1 MKTTFWAAFTA
12 LVFAA
17 ILCSVLA
24 LHGCAAHSAIY
35 TGIDDKGRPYTVELS
50 AKRLFMGQDVQGFSA
65 QFPGG
70 YKVGFDSSKGDP
82 TKVMENFLS
91 VLGPI
96 LQAYVS
102 SQPRLPAQ

>member
-1 MKTTFWAAFTA
+1 MRSNFRFILAC
-12 LVFAA
+12 LVLVWLA
-17 ILCSVLA
+17 ITLA
-24 LHGCAAHSAIY
+24 LLSSCAWHGAVYS
-35 TGIDDKGRPYTVELS
+35 GIDDNGKPYTIELS
-50 AKRLFMGQDVQGFSA
+50 ARRFAMGQDVQGFSA

-82 TKVMENFLS
+82 TKVMENFFG

-102 SQPRLPAQ
+102 NQQRVSK